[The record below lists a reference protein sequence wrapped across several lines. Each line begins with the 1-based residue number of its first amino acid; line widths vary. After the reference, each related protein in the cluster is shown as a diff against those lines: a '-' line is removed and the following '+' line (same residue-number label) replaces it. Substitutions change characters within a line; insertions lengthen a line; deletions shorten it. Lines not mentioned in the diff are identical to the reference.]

1 MSYCLIINNVEIN
14 CVLFYCLIPG
24 NKVYDACLS
33 MENEYLKITNTLCY
47 DISGSSL
54 KTRRTRIST
63 TL

>member
-1 MSYCLIINNVEIN
+1 MSYCLIINNEIN

-33 MENEYLKITNTLCY
+33 MENGYLKITNTLCN
-47 DISGSSL
+47 DISGLSL